1 MNPQQVSNLF
11 TPKLTNW
18 ANEPSLADLK
28 HDLTSAI
35 TLQKDQITKIDGWNK
50 LLKSVATTT
59 KVKGRSNIQSK
70 LIRKQA
76 EWRYPSLSE
85 PFLSSD
91 KLFKVSPVTF
101 EDTEA
106 AKQNEL
112 VLNHQFRTKLNRVKF
127 IDDLVRSVCD
137 DGTAI
142 VRTGWNRITKLVP
155 EESYEYAYY
164 QLESEEEIAGLQQ
177 AVELK
182 TRNPREYEESLPKE
196 LKAAVEYFLETD
208 NPVGATL
215 VGVSTVQVEKVVVNQ
230 PTCEVLDP
238 RNVYID
244 PACGGDFDKAM
255 FAIIARE
262 TSRADL
268 LKENKKYKNLDK
280 IDWDQVSTISDEN
293 FYTSTPADVN
303 FQDKSR
309 KRVILYE
316 YWGYYDTQDD
326 GSLTAIHA
334 CWLGNNLIYLAE
346 SPFSDKKIPL
356 TLITYLPVK
365 RELYGEPD
373 AEILKDNQA
382 IQGAVSRGI
391 IDLLGKSANSQRGIA
406 KGMLDFINQRRY
418 ENGQDYEFNPQVHP
432 NQGIVEHKYPELPQS
447 ALTVLAIQGQ
457 EAEAL
462 TGVKSFST
470 GISGA
475 SYGDVAA
482 GVRGA
487 LDASAKREMAILR
500 RLAKG
505 LVEIGTKIIS
515 MNADFLSDTE
525 IVRVTNSEFVSIDRE
540 GLVGQF
546 DLNIDISTAEV
557 DNNKV
562 QDLAFLLQTIGN
574 TMDAGIT
581 TLILAEI
588 AELKRMPLLADKIKN
603 FKPAPDPVQEK
614 MKQIELAKLELGLS
628 ELESKIALNNAK
640 AKEASAK
647 ADLADLDYVEQE
659 TGTKHARE
667 IDRQSAQARANQ
679 DLEITKALTKERRP
693 DSAPPDV
700 EGAIGYNSMSQKNL
714 L

>member
-1 MNPQQVSNLF
+1 MDSVI

-18 ANEPSLADLK
+18 VNEPSLADLK
-28 HDLTSAI
+28 HDLTSAVR
-35 TLQKDQITKIDGWNK
+35 TQRDFVAKIDAWNR
-50 LLKSVATTT
+50 LLKSAPTTP
-59 KVKGRSNIQSK
+59 KVKGRSNVQSK

-101 EDTEA
+101 EDVEA

-142 VRTGWNRITKLVP
+142 VRTGWNRITKKVP
-155 EESYEYAYY
+155 EEVYEYSYY
-164 QLESEEEIAGLQQ
+164 QIESEEEIQVLQQ
-177 AVELK
+177 AIELK
-182 TRNPREYEESLPKE
+182 TSNPREYEETLPKE
-196 LKAAVEYFLETD
+196 LKASVDYFLEMD
-208 NPVGATL
+208 IPVKATIT
-215 VGVSTVQVEKVVVNQ
+215 GSATVKVDKVVINE
-230 PTCEVLDP
+230 PTCTILDP

-244 PACGGDFDKAM
+244 PSCNGDFDKAM
-255 FAIIARE
+255 YAIIARS
-262 TSRADL
+262 TSKADI
-268 LKENKKYKNLDK
+268 LKENKPYKNLDK
-280 IDWDQVSTISDEN
+280 IDWDSLSNIPDEHY
-293 FYTSTPADVN
+293 YTSTPADVN
-303 FQDKSR
+303 FLDKSR
-309 KRVILYE
+309 KKVTLYE
-316 YWGYYDTQDD
+316 YWGYYDTNND

-334 CWLGNNLIYLAE
+334 CWLGDNLIYLDE
-346 SPFSDKKIPL
+346 TPFSDKKIPL
-356 TLITYLPVK
+356 TLITYLPIK
-365 RELYGEPD
+365 REVYGEPD

-391 IDLLGKSANSQRGIA
+391 IDLLGRSANSQRGIA

-418 ENGQDYEFNPQVHP
+418 ENGQDYEFNPQNHP
-432 NQGIVEHKYPELPQS
+432 SNGIVEHKYPELPQS
-447 ALTVLAIQGQ
+447 ALTVLALQGQ

-505 LVEIGTKIIS
+505 LVDIGTKIIS
-515 MNADFLSDTE
+515 MNADFLSDE
-525 IVRVTNSEFVSIDRE
+525 EVVRITNTEFVKIKRE
-540 GLVGQF
+540 DLVGQF
-546 DLNIDISTAEV
+546 DLTIDISTAEV

-574 TMDAGIT
+574 NMDAGIT
-581 TLILAEI
+581 LLILAEI
-588 AELKRMPLLADKIKN
+588 AELKRMPVLAEKIKN
-603 FKPAPDPVQEK
+603 FKPAPDPIQEK
-614 MKQIELAKLELGLS
+614 MKEIELAKLEL
-628 ELESKIALNNAK
+628 ELGELQSKIELNKAR
-640 AKEASAK
+640 AKEASAN
-647 ADLADLDYVEQE
+647 ADKIDLDYVEQE

-667 IDRQSAQARANQ
+667 MDRQSAQARANQ
-679 DLEITKALTKERRP
+679 DLEITKSLTRERKP
-693 DSAPPDV
+693 DSKPADL
-700 EGAIGYNSMSQKNL
+700 EAAIGYNEMSQKNL